1 MDIFKT
7 MNKINAIGKYLI
19 IAVFV
24 VNLLSVSSGASAIG
38 NALSQLC
45 VISQTFLGAA
55 AMVMII
61 LAGATYAIGQ
71 VLGAETRARASVWAT
86 AMLTGAVVGI
96 MIYVITPHIVAALLG
111 RDADPENPCNFQIG
125 DGGGSGGGS

>member
-1 MDIFKT
+1 MDIINT
-7 MNKINAIGKYLI
+7 MNKVNAVGKYLV
-19 IAVFV
+19 IAVIV
-24 VNLLSVSSGASAIG
+24 LNLLSVVSAQSAIRG
-38 NALSQLC
+38 ALSTLC
-45 VISQTFLGAA
+45 VISQTFLAAA

-96 MIYVITPHIVAALLG
+96 IIYVVTPHIVSALLPDSG
-111 RDADPENPCNFQIG
+111 GVTVDPANPCAF
-125 DGGGSGGGS
+125 S